1 MSTAVGGKA
10 FWGRARVVLGVLAA
24 AVFSTLV
31 LVGCGKDDDTGGGNL
46 ACADGEA
53 WVRCYDDDPNDCEGI
68 IFKSNGEFR
77 VLFTEY
83 GNWVEAEDEAGTW
96 STSGNTV
103 TITYTSGEYTG
114 DVDTF
119 NYSVSG
125 NTLTIS
131 DSDGSGQKL
140 VFTKRS
146 GINIGMSKSREG
158 NEVST
163 RLFKR

>member
-1 MSTAVGGKA
+1 MSTAVSGKA
-10 FWGRARVVLGVLAA
+10 VWGRVCVVLGVMAT
-24 AVFSTLV
+24 AVFSTLI
-31 LVGCGKDDDTGGGNL
+31 LVGCGKDDDDGGGNIV
-46 ACADGEA
+46 CGDGEA
-53 WVRCYDDDPNDCEGI
+53 WVRCYDSEQDDCEGI
-68 IFKSNGEFR
+68 IFKSNGEFLS
-77 VLFTEY
+77 VSLEY
-83 GNWVEAEDEAGTW
+83 GNWRSVDQDGTW
-96 STSGNTV
+96 STSGNTI
-103 TITYTSGEYTG
+103 TMTYTSGEYIG

-131 DSDGSGQKL
+131 EGGEKLKL

-158 NEVST
+158 NEVPK